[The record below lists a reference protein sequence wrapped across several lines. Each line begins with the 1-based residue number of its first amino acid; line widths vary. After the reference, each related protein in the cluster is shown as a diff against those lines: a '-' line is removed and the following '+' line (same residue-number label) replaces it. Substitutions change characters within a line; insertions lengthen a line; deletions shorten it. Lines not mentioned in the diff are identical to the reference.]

1 MRHLLSLLFLISCK
15 GHWRPLYFSV
25 IITLS
30 PSAVSD
36 TGVTWLPGPLTFLV
50 FSYLTGHSFLVIS
63 LVPLISLTYKYFIPF
78 SAYTTALGDL
88 LQSHYFKYYVSAN
101 YFDISIST
109 QLTLLN
115 LNYIHPA
122 SLLST
127 TIINQRSR

>member
-1 MRHLLSLLFLISCK
+1 MRHLLSILFLISCK

-63 LVPLISLTYKYFIPF
+63 LGPLISLTYKYFIPF

-115 LNYIHPA
+115 LNDIHPA